1 MPRPPHATV
10 SFLIAE
16 PPSDLV
22 ARHLPA
28 FRDIAA
34 ADGSPVD
41 LDPVEY
47 AVHTYFSPRLTNI
60 NCELLRFS
68 FHSYSGLRPRD
79 LAMLIAAR
87 CSTESLRPICRYTHR
102 LAEVL
107 KIGKHELEITL
118 DRSSSAVTLLEPSSF
133 RNQVRNIPWV
143 WLIAAGLI
151 LLYYLSR

>member
-1 MPRPPHATV
+1 
-10 SFLIAE
+10 
-16 PPSDLV
+16 
-22 ARHLPA
+22 
-28 FRDIAA
+28 
-34 ADGSPVD
+34 
-41 LDPVEY
+41 
-47 AVHTYFSPRLTNI
+47 
-60 NCELLRFS
+60 
-68 FHSYSGLRPRD
+68 
-79 LAMLIAAR
+79 MLIAAR